1 VKFTDGYWKVREG
14 YRPHHP
20 REIYETETDGRS
32 VTLYGPTMRV
42 RDRGDTLNQT
52 MLTVRLRPV
61 AEGVVAVRVS
71 HFTGGVSRGPTFAI
85 AEDDGVPATVRDT
98 EDAVTLS
105 SGGLSVVAKKGPGW
119 DLSFAG
125 DGVPLTRSTDKSV
138 GYVVAEDGSSYV
150 HEQFVLG
157 VGTRVYGLGE
167 RFGPLVKNG
176 QAIDIWNEDGGTSSE
191 QAYKNVPFFLTNRGY
206 GVFVNDPGPVSFE
219 VASEKVSRVQFSVP
233 GEELEYF
240 VVYGPSPKTIL
251 ERYTALTGR
260 PALPPRWSF
269 GLWLTT
275 SFTTS
280 YDEDTVSTF
289 LDGMAE
295 REIPVDVFHFDTF
308 WMHDFSW
315 CDFRWDTSVFPDPE
329 GLVRRLKD
337 RGIRVSLWINP
348 YIAQRSA
355 LFSEAAEHGYLL
367 RRPNGEVWQI
377 DQWQPGMGIVD
388 FTNPAAREWFRTQL
402 RPLLRM
408 GVDSFKT
415 DFGER
420 IPVDVVYHDGS
431 DPVRMHNY
439 FAHLYNQ
446 TVFELLR
453 EERGEGEAV
462 VFARSAT
469 AGGQQ
474 FPVHW
479 GGDCESTFESMAE
492 SLRGGLSLG
501 LCGFGF
507 WSHDIGGFEGT
518 PAPSVYK
525 RWVAFGLLSSHSRLH
540 GSTSY
545 RVPWLIDD
553 ESVDVLRRF
562 VRLKALLMPYLFAAA
577 IDATRS
583 GVPVMRALMVEF
595 PEDPAAE
602 TAEEQYMLGDALLV
616 APVFSEAGDVTF
628 YLPEGR
634 WLSYFSGEVVAGG
647 RWVSE
652 RHDVMSLPLYVRD
665 GAVVAH
671 GHREDRVVYDYDDE
685 VELRVYLPVG
695 SEQRGTRRVE
705 VHGDNGVVSASF
717 EVEIGTESVVARR
730 TAGSRG
736 WRLSLV
742 EGPDTPQT
750 RSVGADAESA
760 RIGRTV
766 R

>member
-1 VKFTDGYWKVREG
+1 MKFTDGYWKVREG

-71 HFTGGVSRGPTFAI
+71 HFTGGVSRGPTFAT

-98 EDAVTLS
+98 EEAVTLS
-105 SGGLSVVAKKGPGW
+105 SGGLSVVAKKGSGW

-138 GYVVAEDGSSYV
+138 GYVVTEDGSSYV
-150 HEQFVLG
+150 HEQLVLG

-280 YDEDTVSTF
+280 YDEDTVSSF

-337 RGIRVSLWINP
+337 RGVRVSLWINP

-367 RRPNGEVWQI
+367 RRPNGDVWQI

-388 FTNPAAREWFRTQL
+388 FTNPAAREWFRSQL

-446 TVFELLR
+446 TVFDLLR
-453 EERGEGEAV
+453 EVRGEGEAV

-595 PEDPAAE
+595 PGDPAAE

-634 WLSYFSGEVVAGG
+634 WTSYFSGEVVVGG

-652 RHDVMSLPLYVRD
+652 RHDVMSVPLYVRD

-717 EVEIGTESVVARR
+717 EVEIGAESVVARR

-742 EGPDTPQT
+742 EGPDMPQT
-750 RSVGADAESA
+750 RSVSADADSA